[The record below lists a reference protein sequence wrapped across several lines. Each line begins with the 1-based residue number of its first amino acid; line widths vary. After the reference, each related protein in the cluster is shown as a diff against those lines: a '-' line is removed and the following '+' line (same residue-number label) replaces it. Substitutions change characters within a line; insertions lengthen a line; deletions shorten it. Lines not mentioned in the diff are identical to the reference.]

1 MQYGVSGWF
10 LFWETNCKDIII
22 CINDDDTTW
31 SGLCIYY
38 EPVQLLQLLLLQKAL
53 FDTNIHEH
61 NNNIHVIML
70 CLETLI
76 KVYTY
81 RLHKSHQGRSDG
93 IRVILSTIA
102 CDQRNKTTFFMK
114 WTHSFAQW
122 AAVYK
127 WTYKIYFF
135 NMMALVTAIGAR
147 YKPVIDQVVD
157 CTI

>member
-1 MQYGVSGWF
+1 MDAPVIYIFKVQGYIPHHWKYLFQGRYRLLKYGA
-10 LFWETNCKDIII
+10 
-22 CINDDDTTW
+22 
-31 SGLCIYY
+31 
-38 EPVQLLQLLLLQKAL
+38 QLQLQLQLQKAL

-102 CDQRNKTTFFMK
+102 CDQRNKTTFCMK

>member
-1 MQYGVSGWF
+1 MPWLAFNVYWITVWQSPCNW
-10 LFWETNCKDIII
+10 TS
-22 CINDDDTTW
+22 NDMKLIM
-31 SGLCIYY
+31 SRSLI
-38 EPVQLLQLLLLQKAL
+38 LQLQLQKAL

-102 CDQRNKTTFFMK
+102 CDQRNKTSFCMK